1 MRTVRLGDIASI
13 YNGNSINAS
22 IKKQKYMKSVPGW
35 NYIATKDV
43 DFDGNVTYKTGVII
57 PFSENGFKVAPAGSV
72 FVCSE
77 GGSAGRKTAV
87 IKEDVCF
94 GNKLFAIVND
104 KGLFNEKYV
113 FFYTRYESFREQF
126 RLLATSLMGGISA
139 KNFATIE
146 VPLCDLKEQERIV
159 ARIEELFSQ
168 LDAGVETLKKTKAQ
182 LAVYRQA
189 VLKEAFEG
197 RLTNHSP
204 VSLSLSWASEEET
217 KTLPVIP
224 EEWRYIALKH
234 LGDLGRGKSKHR
246 PRNDPKL
253 FVDGKYPFIQ
263 TGDVKAAT
271 NQITTFTKQYGEFGL
286 SQSKLWPKGTLCITI
301 AANIAETAF
310 LGIDACFPDSVVG
323 FTPNDSVLAEYIRY
337 FIESQKIRLWAFAPA
352 TAQKNINLDTLEN
365 LIVPYCSI
373 DEQHNVIS
381 EIESRMSVC
390 DSIEQTVDAALQ
402 QAEAMRQSVLK
413 KAFEGG
419 F

>member
-1 MRTVRLGDIASI
+1 MELVELGTLLEMEKGKKPAIVSVEPKEGFLPYVDIDVFEKGIIKQYTEGSKCTPCEDGDILIVCDGSRSGLVGKAVKGYVGSTLARI
-13 YNGNSINAS
+13 SAPGLIRDYLYHFVQGKYALLNTRKKGTGTPHLNPELL
-22 IKKQKYMKSVPGW
+22 KKQKLVVP
-35 NYIATKDV
+35 DV
-43 DFDGNVTYKTGVII
+43 
-57 PFSENGFKVAPAGSV
+57 A
-72 FVCSE
+72 
-77 GGSAGRKTAV
+77 
-87 IKEDVCF
+87 
-94 GNKLFAIVND
+94 
-104 KGLFNEKYV
+104 
-113 FFYTRYESFREQF
+113 
-126 RLLATSLMGGISA
+126 
-139 KNFATIE
+139 
-146 VPLCDLKEQERIV
+146 EQERIV

-197 RLTNHSP
+197 RLTNHIP
-204 VSLSLSWASEEET
+204 VSLSLSWASGEET

-224 EEWRYIALKH
+224 EEWHYIALKH

-271 NQITTFTKQYGEFGL
+271 NHITTFTKQYGEFGL

-323 FTPNDSVLAEYIRY
+323 FTPNDNVLAEYIRY

-373 DEQHNVIS
+373 DEQRNVIS

-402 QAEAMRQSVLK
+402 QAEAMRQSILK
-413 KAFEGG
+413 NAFEGKLT
-419 F
+419 

>member
-1 MRTVRLGDIASI
+1 MET
-13 YNGNSINAS
+13 
-22 IKKQKYMKSVPGW
+22 KQW
-35 NYIATKDV
+35 KDV
-43 DFDGNVTYKTGVII
+43 LHIVSGKNQKAV
-57 PFSENGFKVAPAGSV
+57 ENPNGKYPVYGSGGMMGRADDYLCEAGTTIV
-72 FVCSE
+72 
-77 GGSAGRKTAV
+77 GRKGTINRPIFVTEPFWNIDTA
-87 IKEDVCF
+87 F
-94 GNKLFAIVND
+94 GVVPEEGLNPRYLYYFCVHFNFMPLD
-104 KGLFNEKYV
+104 KSTGRPSLAK
-113 FFYTRYESFREQF
+113 RD
-126 RLLATSLMGGISA
+126 LL
-139 KNFATIE
+139 KIE
-146 VPLCDLKEQERIV
+146 MPVPPLPEQERIV
-159 ARIEELFSQ
+159 SRIEELFSQ

-197 RLTNHSP
+197 RLTIHIP
-204 VSLSLSWASEEET
+204 IPMSLSLSWASGEET

-224 EEWRYIALKH
+224 EEWRYIALKY

-263 TGDVKAAT
+263 TGDVKAST
-271 NQITTFTKQYGEFGL
+271 NRVTTYTKQYGEFGL

-337 FIESQKIRLWAFAPA
+337 FVESQKIRLWAFAPA

-373 DEQHNVIS
+373 EEQRIVIS

-390 DSIEQTVDAALQ
+390 ESIEQAVDATLQ
-402 QAEAMRQSVLK
+402 QAEAMRQSILK
-413 KAFEGG
+413 DAFEGRL
-419 F
+419 